1 MYKMG
6 IGQRFWC
13 LIVTFALLLSVAG
26 VYPNSE
32 HKAAEANGAGDTSK
46 QLSNNITQSESL
58 QYRQALTAAP
68 SFGNSAQSRVL
79 ATGQVILRSQQSQQ
93 SQKSQQSVS
102 GQEFRSRTVESKP
115 VTTKLP
121 QVTKKPSVSPTA
133 TPAPASVPVAAPA
146 PEQIIT
152 TLKVTATGYTAGYE
166 STGKTAKHP
175 QYGITYSGVKVRR
188 DKNTVS
194 TIAADPKILPLGSV
208 LYIPGYGYA
217 VVADTGSA
225 IKGRKIDLY
234 FSTTKQVYKEWG
246 KKTVVVQLI
255 KRGKGKCTEV
265 MLKNLSQ
272 AIETYN
278 TVPQSLLEE
287 VI

>member
-1 MYKMG
+1 MNKMG

-32 HKAAEANGAGDTSK
+32 HKAVEANGAGDTSK
-46 QLSNNITQSESL
+46 QLSNNITQSASL
-58 QYRQALTAAP
+58 QYRQALTATP
-68 SFGNSAQSRVL
+68 SFGNSAQSKLL
-79 ATGQVILRSQQSQQ
+79 ATGQAVLRSQQSQ
-93 SQKSQQSVS
+93 
-102 GQEFRSRTVESKP
+102 SRTLESKP
-115 VTTKLP
+115 VTTKSP
-121 QVTKKPSVSPTA
+121 QVTKKPSVRPTA

-194 TIAADPKILPLGSV
+194 TIAADPKVLPLGSV

>member
-1 MYKMG
+1 VR
-6 IGQRFWC
+6 Q
-13 LIVTFALLLSVAG
+13 
-26 VYPNSE
+26 P
-32 HKAAEANGAGDTSK
+32 AATQAPQPANAP
-46 QLSNNITQSESL
+46 
-58 QYRQALTAAP
+58 AA
-68 SFGNSAQSRVL
+68 
-79 ATGQVILRSQQSQQ
+79 
-93 SQKSQQSVS
+93 K
-102 GQEFRSRTVESKP
+102 
-115 VTTKLP
+115 P
-121 QVTKKPSVSPTA
+121 QVKAPVKQ
-133 TPAPASVPVAAPA
+133 PASVPVAAPA

-152 TLKVTATGYTAGYE
+152 SLKVTATGYTAGYE

-188 DKNTVS
+188 DKNAVS
-194 TIAADPKILPLGSV
+194 TIAADPKVLPLGSI

-255 KRGKGKCTEV
+255 KRGNGKCTES
-265 MLKNLSQ
+265 MLKSLGR
-272 AIETYN
+272 AIQTYN
-278 TVPQSLLEE
+278 AVPQYLLEE